1 MNLRTAAALVLL
13 AIGLIGVPD
22 LGPKASISVKEPS
35 SDMKTAVQPVVRIV
49 SKMSPLD
56 RLWLQQIYT
65 NFSKVVSVDG
75 LTSEPTITST
85 DSLRAVHLA
94 VLKFIWKGMAD
105 NQPGKYEGLSEAIDE
120 CMGKVISDESRPL
133 TTEMRKAAADL
144 CDAIAWAGLGKDG

>member
-120 CMGKVISDESRPL
+120 CMSKVISDESRPL
-133 TTEMRKAAADL
+133 TPEMRKAAADL